1 MKDND
6 GTGVV
11 SSFKE
16 HSEEKEQKKEGYIQ
30 RKIDY
35 HSVCSMRDF

>member
-6 GTGVV
+6 GTSVI
-11 SSFKE
+11 SSSRSIVKKNRRRKGIFKE
-16 HSEEKEQKKEGYIQ
+16 
-30 RKIDY
+30 KIDY